1 MSKVVFVAA
10 TKQHVG
16 KTTTCL
22 AIMSGLL
29 ERYKHVGFIKP
40 VGQRHVPY
48 TIQTADGNSQSKSAG
63 NKQASVS
70 GGNTTGK
77 STAGAHELGSLSAEE
92 KDALRRADSLKT
104 VRVDK
109 DVALFKDYFK
119 LNHIDVRDM
128 SPVVIPKNYTKRFLD
143 GEIDEKG
150 QLLSIKSAFENISK
164 ESEFVL
170 AEGTGHAAV
179 VRSLLLLLHTHS
191 SFLIIMYLCVAK

>member
-48 TIQTADGNSQSKSAG
+48 TIQTADDNSHSKSNTNG
-63 NKQASVS
+63 NGGLVS
-70 GGNTTGK
+70 AGNTTGK
-77 STAGAHELGSLSAEE
+77 STGANEVGSLSAEE

-179 VRSLLLLLHTHS
+179 VCLS
-191 SFLIIMYLCVAK
+191 